1 MHSLKFLRGLVVSTP
16 NAPRKNLMNPFL
28 RTLLV
33 IAFLSPAEVRAFDE
47 FSLQIIKTQHEE
59 SSWNHDIYTG
69 RRSTELLP
77 SSSWFQ
83 KPALTVRFNAT
94 HQEYDW
100 IDGEIDHRSPMASLS
115 FQTIGGVQIGVSYA
129 YGCIE
134 EDIPQFYGPFQGEH
148 ESRSVGGYVAKQWD
162 CGLKVGATWS
172 HTRGDLGLENFGD
185 PYYKFDTLSAS
196 AMLGFARSFGEKK
209 FGRNVFVDTS
219 ANFLFEF
226 EDEPWHFIGMVK
238 VGHNLCPEFALYGI
252 FNVIRELEER
262 SSNVVPSEYMGYHP
276 IRNFP
281 PIGSVTTDP
290 SSADQTWG
298 EAGGGFQVQ
307 LGRGFSLSAEAT
319 TPIMDDND
327 TRNVFQVRSALNWSF

>member
-1 MHSLKFLRGLVVSTP
+1 MHCLKFLRGLSVFTP
-16 NAPRKNLMNPFL
+16 NAISKNLMNHSL
-28 RTLLV
+28 RLLLAV
-33 IAFLSPAEVRAFDE
+33 ACLSPAALRAFDE

-94 HQEYDW
+94 HQDYEWADADYDLL
-100 IDGEIDHRSPMASLS
+100 SPMASLS

-129 YGCIE
+129 YGLISQE
-134 EDIPQFYGPFQGEH
+134 MPPFFLGPYKYEH

-172 HTRGDLGLENFGD
+172 HTRGDLGYENFGD

-238 VGHNLCPEFALYGI
+238 AGHNLCPEFAIYGV
-252 FNVIRELEER
+252 FNLFHELEER
-262 SSNVVPSEYMGYHP
+262 RSNVVPSQYMGYHP
-276 IRNFP
+276 IKDISFGTITAGP
-281 PIGSVTTDP
+281 LT
-290 SSADQTWG
+290 DQTWG

>member
-1 MHSLKFLRGLVVSTP
+1 MHSLKFLRGFVVSTP
-16 NAPRKNLMNPFL
+16 NVPRKNLMNQLL

-33 IAFLSPAEVRAFDE
+33 VAFLSPAAVRAFDE

-59 SSWNHDIYTG
+59 SSWNHDIYTT
-69 RRSTELLP
+69 RRSTELWTSTSPWL
-77 SSSWFQ
+77 Q

-94 HQEYDW
+94 HQDYDW
-100 IDGEIDHRSPMASLS
+100 ADADYDLLSPMASLS

-129 YGCIE
+129 YGLISQE
-134 EDIPQFYGPFQGEH
+134 MPAFFGPVEFEH

-172 HTRGDLGLENFGD
+172 HTRGELSYKDADD

-226 EDEPWHFIGMVK
+226 EDEPWHFIGMAK

-252 FNVIRELEER
+252 FNLFHELEER
-262 SSNVVPSEYMGYHP
+262 SSNVVPSQYMGYHP
-276 IRNFP
+276 VRDYWP
-281 PIGSVTTDP
+281 GVLTDP
-290 SSADQTWG
+290 SDPDRTWG

>member
-1 MHSLKFLRGLVVSTP
+1 MHSLKFARGLAVFTP
-16 NAPRKNLMNPFL
+16 NAISKNLMNHSL
-28 RTLLV
+28 RLLLAV
-33 IAFLSPAEVRAFDE
+33 ACLSPAALRAFDE

-59 SSWNHDIYTG
+59 SSWNHDIYTT
-69 RRSTELLP
+69 RRSAELLP
-77 SSSWFQ
+77 SSSWLQ
-83 KPALTVRFNAT
+83 KPAVTLRYNAT
-94 HQEYDW
+94 HEEYDW
-100 IDGEIDHRSPMASLS
+100 VEGEIDHRSPMASLS
-115 FQTIGGVQIGVSYA
+115 FQTIGGVQVGVSYA

-134 EDIPQFYGPFQGEH
+134 EDIPQFYGPFQREH

-172 HTRGDLGLENFGD
+172 HTRGDLGYKDFD
-185 PYYKFDTLSAS
+185 STYYKFDTLSAS

-219 ANFLFEF
+219 ANFLHEF
-226 EDEPWHFIGMVK
+226 EDEPWHFIWMAK
-238 VGHNLCPEFALYGI
+238 AGHNLCPEFAIYGI
-252 FNVIRELEER
+252 FNLVRELDER
-262 SSNVVPSEYMGYHP
+262 RSNVVPSEYMGYHP
-276 IRNFP
+276 IRNVSL
-281 PIGSVTTDP
+281 PIVDSPASTDR
-290 SSADQTWG
+290 TWG